1 MGLDRVTA
9 RVEAA
14 EQWCHGLLFLDR
26 LCRRGVPNKG
36 LSRADRN
43 ALVVLAG
50 ARVLALQPGNVW
62 IADALVKPW
71 KALRKALTAHVEGER
86 KDAWVAMPDHA
97 DRRSVTGQI
106 VRALSL
112 LGLVDR
118 SGEDVR
124 IRWKGVV
131 SS

>member
-14 EQWCHGLLFLDR
+14 ERWCHGLLFLDR
-26 LCRRGVPNKG
+26 LCRMGVPNKG

-43 ALVVLAG
+43 VLLVLAG
-50 ARVLALQPGNVW
+50 ARVLVLQPGKVW
-62 IADALVKPW
+62 TADALRKPW

-86 KDAWVAMPDHA
+86 KDAGVAMSNHA
-97 DRRSVTGQI
+97 DRRRVTGQS

-118 SGEDVR
+118 SGDDVR

-131 SS
+131 V